1 MQSVRKVSIKTRLVT
16 LAVACL
22 TAVAFCV
29 TVGFWSSERLGEL
42 SQRVFVSKDV
52 VADILPPPMYLI
64 EMRLVM
70 SRLFEKTLEPAAA
83 QKEVERLA
91 KEYQDRVT
99 YWQANPPY
107 GLERQLLGAQHAEG
121 QKFIAAT
128 VAAAAKAKAEGV
140 DGLRDEL
147 PKLQALYEAHR
158 SGVDDTV
165 SQANKFAA
173 TEAENFARVAA
184 GTRATLLTSLVLVAG
199 LLSFMFLIVLRSIL
213 SPLNQSLHSIR
224 RVAEGDLSVDVFD
237 VGRDEL
243 TLLRTGLRDM
253 QISLARVVASV
264 RNGSGAVAGASTE
277 IAHGNQDLSG
287 RTELQAS
294 ALQETA
300 ASMQELDAMVKQN
313 ADSAR
318 QANQLAINASTVALR
333 GGEVVGHVV
342 ETMKDINDSSSRIS
356 DIIGVIDGIAF
367 QTNILALNAAVEAAR
382 AGEQGRGFAVVASE
396 VRSLAGRSANAAKE
410 IKSLIQ
416 ASVERVEHG
425 NALVSNAGAT
435 MTEVV
440 TSIKRVADLMGEIS
454 SANSKQSSGM
464 SQVGEA
470 VSHMEQT
477 TQQNAALVEQMAAS
491 ANSLMSQARD
501 LVQSVAIF
509 KLPEDQDQDQPDLRR
524 APTTR
529 AIALSP
535 GR

>member
-1 MQSVRKVSIKTRLVT
+1 MNSVRKVSIKTRLVT

-22 TAVAFCV
+22 TAVAFSV
-29 TVGFWSSERLGEL
+29 SVGFWSTERLGEL

-52 VADILPPPMYLI
+52 VADILPPPLYLI
-64 EMRLVM
+64 EMRLVI

-107 GLERQLLGAQHAEG
+107 GLERHLLGVQHEQG
-121 QKFIAAT
+121 QKFITTTLAVT
-128 VAAAAKAKAEGV
+128 SKAKAEGV

-147 PKLQALYEAHR
+147 PKLQTLYEAHR
-158 SGVDDTV
+158 SGVDETV

-173 TEAENFARVAA
+173 TEAGGFATVAA
-184 GTRATLLTSLVLVAG
+184 ATRTTLLATLVLVVG
-199 LLSFMFLIVLRSIL
+199 LLTFMFLIVFRSII
-213 SPLNQSLHSIR
+213 SPLNQSLQSIR
-224 RVAEGDLSVDVFD
+224 RVAEGDLSVDVVD

-243 TLLRTGLRDM
+243 TLLSTGLRDM
-253 QISLARVVASV
+253 QMALADVVASV
-264 RNGSGAVAGASTE
+264 RQGSDAVAGASTE

-287 RTELQAS
+287 RTELQAT

-300 ASMQELDAMVKQN
+300 ASMHDLDATVKRN

-318 QANQLAINASTVALR
+318 LANQLAITASTVALH

-342 ETMKDINDSSSRIS
+342 KTMRDINESSSRIS

-396 VRSLAGRSANAAKE
+396 VRSLAGRSADAAKE
-410 IKSLIQ
+410 IKSLIN

-425 NALVSNAGAT
+425 NKLVSNAGET

-440 TSIKRVADLMGEIS
+440 TAIKKVADILGEIS
-454 SANSKQSSGM
+454 SANSEQSNGM
-464 SQVGEA
+464 SQVGDA
-470 VSHMEQT
+470 VSQMEQT
-477 TQQNAALVEQMAAS
+477 TQQNAAMVEQMAAS
-491 ANSLMSQARD
+491 ANSLMSQAQD
-501 LVQSVAIF
+501 LVQSVALF
-509 KLPEDQDQDQPDLRR
+509 KLPGEPVQLQGR
-524 APTTR
+524 APVTR
-529 AIALSP
+529 SIALSP
-535 GR
+535 GH